1 MAIIGIV
8 KQVELDG
15 SDKKYKKN
23 APKPKVKSVDKE
35 VSLNSL
41 NLNTKKTYDFGKDK
55 NPEMAYGKLKT
66 ERGITRTIFST
77 IFNVFFFIA
86 IVVGG
91 VFAFFKISGLSFNLF
106 ELRDYYTLQQ
116 FNSDLGKF
124 ILILLGM
131 LMVSSFLM
139 LIFINLSVK
148 IRFRKSYLSK
158 TNVYIYGMF
167 ICILN
172 VLLYTLLAV
181 VFFNI
186 INSYNTLFVEWYGK
200 NMIDPEASLDILGI
214 FKYVIVVVVAVFM
227 SLNSFRGIAI
237 IHKKNQFIFENHL

>member
-1 MAIIGIV
+1 MF
-8 KQVELDG
+8 KTL
-15 SDKKYKKN
+15 KN
-23 APKPKVKSVDKE
+23 AF
-35 VSLNSL
+35 
-41 NLNTKKTYDFGKDK
+41 KTPDVRKRI
-55 NPEMAYGKLKT
+55 L
-66 ERGITRTIFST
+66 
-77 IFNVFFFIA
+77 
-86 IVVGG
+86 
-91 VFAFFKISGLSFNLF
+91 
-106 ELRDYYTLQQ
+106 YTL
-116 FNSDLGKF
+116 L
-124 ILILLGM
+124 LI
-131 LMVSSFLM
+131 V
-139 LIFINLSVK
+139 IFINLSVK